1 VTTQPAPENALGDA
15 FGRATPTCAERDPRA
30 TLPPETT
37 ASPTSAFALTRDGR
51 RSKVPCLRAEGLIKR
66 YGQSVVLDGVTLNV
80 AKGEV
85 LAVIGPSGSGK
96 STLLRCLNYLE
107 IPEAGRVYLNGELVG
122 QDQGLGGGMRPWKPA
137 QFAPLRRQVGMVFQ
151 QFNLFPH
158 LRVDENIMLGQTK
171 ALGRSRKEA
180 YDRAAHLLASVGLEH
195 KIHARPVELSGG
207 EQQRV
212 AIARALALD
221 PQAMLFDEPTS
232 ALDPEIR
239 REVLNVMQRLA
250 EQGMTMIVVSH
261 ELGFAE
267 RVSNRVL
274 FMAEGRVQEEGPPAQ
289 VLRAPV
295 DPRTRQFIRA
305 LET

>member
-1 VTTQPAPENALGDA
+1 
-15 FGRATPTCAERDPRA
+15 
-30 TLPPETT
+30 
-37 ASPTSAFALTRDGR
+37 
-51 RSKVPCLRAEGLIKR
+51 
-66 YGQSVVLDGVTLNV
+66 
-80 AKGEV
+80 
-85 LAVIGPSGSGK
+85 
-96 STLLRCLNYLE
+96 
-107 IPEAGRVYLNGELVG
+107 
-122 QDQGLGGGMRPWKPA
+122 
-137 QFAPLRRQVGMVFQ
+137 MVFQ

-158 LRVDENIMLGQTK
+158 LRVDENIMLGQVK
-171 ALGRSRKEA
+171 ALGRSKKEA
-180 YDRAAHLLASVGLEH
+180 YARTQRLLASVGLEH

-274 FMAEGRVQEEGPPAQ
+274 FMADGRVQEEGPPAQ
-289 VLRAPV
+289 VLRDPV
-295 DPRTRQFIRA
+295 NPRTRQFIQA

>member
-1 VTTQPAPENALGDA
+1 MRNDRGGE
-15 FGRATPTCAERDPRA
+15 
-30 TLPPETT
+30 
-37 ASPTSAFALTRDGR
+37 
-51 RSKVPCLRAEGLIKR
+51 VPCLRVEGLTKS
-66 YGQSVVLDGVTLNV
+66 YGDAVVLDGVTLHV

-107 IPEAGRVYLNGELVG
+107 IPEAGRVYLNGKLVG
-122 QDQGLGGGMRPWKPA
+122 QDQDPGGKMRPWKPG
-137 QFAPLRRQVGMVFQ
+137 QFAALRGQIGMVFQ

-158 LRVDENIMLGQTK
+158 LRVDENIMLGQVK
-171 ALGRSRKEA
+171 ALGRSKKEA
-180 YDRAAHLLASVGLEH
+180 YARTERLLASVGLEH

-274 FMAEGRVQEEGPPAQ
+274 FMADGRVQEEGPPAQ
-289 VLRAPV
+289 VLRDPV
-295 DPRTRQFIRA
+295 NPRTRQFIQA

>member
-1 VTTQPAPENALGDA
+1 MAQPARGDGLDEAFDRALPA
-15 FGRATPTCAERDPRA
+15 CADQDPRA
-30 TLPPETT
+30 TLP
-37 ASPTSAFALTRDGR
+37 SRDGT
-51 RSKVPCLRAEGLIKR
+51 SSEVPCLRVEGLTKR
-66 YGQSVVLDGVTLNV
+66 YGPSVVLDGVTLNV

-107 IPEAGRVYLNGELVG
+107 LPEAGRVYLNGELVG
-122 QDQGLGGGMRPWKPA
+122 QDQDPGGEMRLWRA
-137 QFAPLRRQVGMVFQ
+137 GQFAPLRRQIGMVFQ
-151 QFNLFPH
+151 QLNLFPH
-158 LRVDENIMLGQTK
+158 LRVDENIMLGQIK

-180 YDRAAHLLASVGLEH
+180 YDRTARLLASVGLEH
-195 KIHARPVELSGG
+195 KIHARPIELSGG

-261 ELGFAE
+261 ELRFAE

-274 FMAEGRVQEEGPPAQ
+274 FMAQGRVQEEGPPAQ
-289 VLRAPV
+289 VLRNPV
-295 DPRTRQFIRA
+295 NSRTRQFIEA